1 MDFIHLLSCLL
12 KRFHMARELDEET
25 IFFLLRAKF
34 KYISAYIL
42 HSLSFLCKML
52 LINVMY

>member
-1 MDFIHLLSCLL
+1 MDFIHLLFCLP
-12 KRFHMARELDEET
+12 KRFCMALELDET

-42 HSLSFLCKML
+42 HSLSFLCKMFP
-52 LINVMY
+52 INVVY